1 MIVRIGVFILW
12 LLHFLPYRM
21 QAWIGNILGVLL
33 YLISTR
39 RRYVAKINLRLCF
52 PEMSET
58 ERARL
63 VRQNFMAFARSIVE
77 RGILWWSSRE
87 RIQKLIRVEGLEHFQ
102 NALGSP
108 VIFLTAH
115 FVALDVLGSWLIQH
129 GDGVSVY
136 SKQKNEY
143 LQNLVLKK
151 RTRFGNTLIYSR
163 QAGLRPI
170 VKALRAGRPL
180 YYFTDQ
186 DWSTKDGVFVPFFGI
201 PAATLATLPRLVTMA
216 NAKVVPCIS
225 RVLPDYKGYEVQF
238 YPAWQ
243 NFPSHDLIADARR
256 INEFVEQ
263 RVREMPEQYFW
274 LHRRFKTRP
283 EGEESFY

>member
-12 LLHFLPYRM
+12 LLHFFPYRM
-21 QAWIGNILGVLL
+21 QAWIGNALGVLL

-52 PEMSET
+52 PEMSEA